1 MLSGQCVDGGDH
13 VALVLQRDGLRK
25 KWTYTEYLEDI
36 KTAAKAFIKLG
47 LEPHHCKFYIL

>member
-13 VALVLQRDGLRK
+13 VALVLQRDGLCK